1 MAEATQD
8 HKDAQK
14 AANVEDWQEKYNA
27 LTVTVNGA
35 TYQADSESISQMT
48 KNSAFTVLPD
58 GFYWLDSS
66 NNQVTVD
73 KDGLQAILD
82 AALAA
87 RYELFAGL
95 QTRKAAIQDAT
106 TIEELESLIG

>member
-14 AANVEDWQEKYNA
+14 AANVEDWQEKYDA

-48 KNSAFTVLPD
+48 K
-58 GFYWLDSS
+58 
-66 NNQVTVD
+66 
-73 KDGLQAILD
+73 IL
-82 AALAA
+82 LS
-87 RYELFAGL
+87 RYCPMDF
-95 QTRKAAIQDAT
+95 
-106 TIEELESLIG
+106 IG

>member
-35 TYQADSESISQMT
+35 TYQADSE
-48 KNSAFTVLPD
+48 L
-58 GFYWLDSS
+58 
-66 NNQVTVD
+66 
-73 KDGLQAILD
+73 
-82 AALAA
+82 
-87 RYELFAGL
+87 
-95 QTRKAAIQDAT
+95 
-106 TIEELESLIG
+106 SLIHI